1 MKVNAYILA
10 ADPAW
15 IESSV
20 LSYYPL
26 VERIVVSYDED
37 GFGWTGAPLDIDQCL
52 RRLRAVDRDGKLDFQ
67 PGHYARREYFRSPL
81 ENDTYQ
87 RQCALDQAASDA
99 DWVLQLDTDEM
110 IGDASVFTDCLAQ
123 AERLRR
129 EALNYPSLW
138 LYCQASPCWYLE
150 WCDRGWRRAPGYP
163 GPLAVRA
170 GSRLTLARRVESG
183 HFHVDLSRRGS
194 RMRVPNG
201 VKVDRVI
208 TADEAVWHFSM
219 LRDEAWLR
227 RKFISS
233 GHAHER
239 NWHEEIDGW
248 LWARRHPWLKA
259 IISQLGHGPY
269 KRPLRPVR
277 IPAVV
282 DQPAAASREYRPAK
296 TTKEQLVT
304 A

>member
-1 MKVNAYILA
+1 MTINAYVLA

-15 IESSV
+15 IEASV

-52 RRLRAVDRDGKLDFQ
+52 RRLRAIDHEGKLDFR
-67 PGHYARREYFRSPL
+67 PGHYARKKFFLHPL

-87 RQCALDQAASDA
+87 RQCALDQAGSGA
-99 DWVLQLDTDEM
+99 DWVLQLDTDEV
-110 IGDASVFTDCLAQ
+110 IGDAAVFADCLLQ
-123 AERLRR
+123 AEHLRR
-129 EALNYPSLW
+129 EALNYPSRW
-138 LYCQASPCWYLE
+138 LYCQAFDHWYLE
-150 WCDRGWRRAPGYP
+150 WCDRGWLRVPGYP
-163 GPLAVRA
+163 GPMAVRA
-170 GSRLTLARRVESG
+170 GGNLTLARRVENG

-208 TADEAVWHFSM
+208 RPDEAVWHFSM

-227 RKFISS
+227 RKFMSS

-239 NWHEEIDGW
+239 NWHEEVDGW
-248 LWARRHPWLKA
+248 LWARRHPLLKSL
-259 IISQLGHGPY
+259 ISQFGVGPY
-269 KRPLRPVR
+269 KRPLRFSR
-277 IPAVV
+277 LPAAVTELL
-282 DQPAAASREYRPAK
+282 AASRDYVGTPRPTEPAR
-296 TTKEQLVT
+296 V
-304 A
+304 

>member
-1 MKVNAYILA
+1 MKINAYILA

-15 IESSV
+15 IEGSV

-52 RRLRAVDRDGKLDFQ
+52 QRLRAIDRDGKLDFR
-67 PGHYARREYFRSPL
+67 PGHYARREFFRRPL
-81 ENDTYQ
+81 DNDTHQ
-87 RQCALDQAASDA
+87 RQCALDQAGTDA
-99 DWVLQLDTDEM
+99 DWVLQLDTDEI
-110 IGDASVFTDCLAQ
+110 IGDAATFTDCLSQ
-123 AERLRR
+123 ADRLRR
-129 EALNYPSLW
+129 DAFNYPSLW

-150 WCDRGWRRAPGYP
+150 WCDRGWRRTPGYP

-170 GSRLTLARRVESG
+170 NSRLTLARRMDGS
-183 HFHVDLSRRGS
+183 HFHVDLSRSGS
-194 RMRVPNG
+194 RVRVPNG
-201 VKVDRVI
+201 IKVDRVI
-208 TADEAVWHFSM
+208 TAPEAVWHFSM

-239 NWHEEIDGW
+239 NWHEEVDGW
-248 LWARRHPWLKA
+248 LWARRHPWLKTV
-259 IISQLGHGPY
+259 ISQFGYGLY

-277 IPAVV
+277 VPSAV
-282 DQPAAASREYRPAK
+282 DQLAAASREHPSPIAREKQP
-296 TTKEQLVT
+296 VT